1 MGFRPGYIRLYETGE
16 LFTRIRE
23 LKAMLSPCR
32 VCPLECGAARL
43 EGKAGVCRTGSFPR
57 VSAAISHFG
66 EEPPLVGSY
75 GSGTIFLSYC
85 NLKCVFCQNHEIS
98 RSGDGREVTPEGL
111 ASMMLRLQREGCHNI
126 NFVTPTHQAPQI
138 AESLPLAIENGLD
151 VPLVYNSGGYDSL
164 ETLKL
169 LEGIFDIYMP
179 DIKYGSDRSGLELS
193 GIHGYFSKAREAVR
207 EMHRQ
212 VGNLET
218 GPDNIARRGLIVR
231 HLVLPDGLAG
241 TEEVMRFLAEDISTD
256 TYVNIMDQY
265 RPVYRAFEDPRLSR
279 RATVVELEQAIET
292 ARKKGLSR
300 IEGRC

>member
-16 LFTRIRE
+16 LFERIKGLRA
-23 LKAMLSPCR
+23 LLSPCR
-32 VCPLECGAARL
+32 LCPLRCGASRL
-43 EGKAGVCRTGSFPR
+43 DGETGVCHTGALPR
-57 VSAAISHFG
+57 VSAAIAHFG
-66 EEPPLVGSY
+66 EEPPLSGRF

-126 NFVTPTHQAPQI
+126 NFVTPTHQPPQI

-151 VPLVYNSGGYDSL
+151 VPLVYNSGGYDSV
-164 ETLKL
+164 ETLRL

-179 DIKYGSDRSGLELS
+179 DIKYGSDLSGLELS
-193 GIHGYFSKAREAVR
+193 GIHGYFSNAREAVR

-212 VGNLET
+212 VGDLET

-241 TEEVMRFLAEDISTD
+241 SDEVMRFLAEDISTG
-256 TYVNIMDQY
+256 TYVNIMGQY

-279 RATVVELEQAIET
+279 RTTDTELEEAVET
-292 ARKKGLSR
+292 ARQKGLNR
-300 IEGRC
+300 IEGYC